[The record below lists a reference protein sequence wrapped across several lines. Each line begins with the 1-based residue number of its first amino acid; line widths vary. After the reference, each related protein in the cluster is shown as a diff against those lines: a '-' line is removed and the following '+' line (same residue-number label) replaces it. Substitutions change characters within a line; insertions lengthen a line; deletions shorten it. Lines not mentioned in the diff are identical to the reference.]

1 MGKSGRL
8 MCQYDICTM
17 LSMCTM
23 FTVCK
28 QNIQHSILLTKRW
41 EHLFEF
47 TSGAGWHMIKHID
60 FQPSN
65 SSSAS
70 DPVYDL
76 KFLKCFL
83 PQFPPQY
90 MGIIIIEYTT
100 RGYEDRLNLNA

>member
-1 MGKSGRL
+1 
-8 MCQYDICTM
+8 
-17 LSMCTM
+17 
-23 FTVCK
+23 
-28 QNIQHSILLTKRW
+28 
-41 EHLFEF
+41 
-47 TSGAGWHMIKHID
+47 MIKNID

-90 MGIIIIEYTT
+90 MGIIIIESTT
-100 RGYEDRLNLNA
+100 RGYEDRLNLNP